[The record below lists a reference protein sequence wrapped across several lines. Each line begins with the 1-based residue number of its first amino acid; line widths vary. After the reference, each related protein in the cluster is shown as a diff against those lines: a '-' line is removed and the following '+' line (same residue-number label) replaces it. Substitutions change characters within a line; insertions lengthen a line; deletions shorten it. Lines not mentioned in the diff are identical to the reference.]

1 MCIRDRTCIECGA
14 CEERCP
20 YHLPIR
26 KLVVEKA
33 DSLERLLEAR
43 KA

>member
-1 MCIRDRTCIECGA
+1 MIEKARTCIECGD